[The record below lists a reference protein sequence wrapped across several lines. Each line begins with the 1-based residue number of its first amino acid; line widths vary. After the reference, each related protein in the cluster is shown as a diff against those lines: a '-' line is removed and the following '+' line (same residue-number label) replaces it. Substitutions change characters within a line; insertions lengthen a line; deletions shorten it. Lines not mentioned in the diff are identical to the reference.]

1 MRAGALQVATE
12 AIAHD
17 LGEARRRA
25 LEREHASA
33 LISWTDGLIEE
44 LELLNLQDVTK
55 VSADWQGRL
64 LLLLAALPFGY
75 QPSLPP
81 YPWSPTQLL
90 DTLFDVQS
98 YLFDM
103 KNGQLLAANSQARAS

>member
-1 MRAGALQVATE
+1 MRAGGLQVAID
-12 AIAHD
+12 AIADD

-33 LISWTDGLIEE
+33 LVSWTDGLIEE
-44 LELLNLQDVTK
+44 LELLNLQDVTR
-55 VSADWQGRL
+55 VSADWQSRL

-81 YPWSPTQLL
+81 YPWSPTQVL

-103 KNGQLLAANSQARAS
+103 KNGQLLAATSQARAS

>member
-1 MRAGALQVATE
+1 MRAGGLQVAAE

-17 LGEARRRA
+17 LAEARRRA
-25 LEREHASA
+25 LEREHASV
-33 LISWTDGLIEE
+33 LIGWTDGLIEE
-44 LELLNLQDVTK
+44 LELLNLQDVTR
-55 VSADWQGRL
+55 VSAEWQGWLR
-64 LLLLAALPFGY
+64 LLLAALPFGY